1 MSDSLLSIDDYLV
14 AKNKN
19 KCLYQDED
27 GQYFF
32 VEEITEE
39 EANEWLNTQF
49 DTITLDMKDE
59 DIQALVGMAEKL
71 NMSLDSLVTVLLE
84 KTLD

>member
-19 KCLYQDED
+19 KCLYQDEN

-32 VEEITEE
+32 VEEVTEE
-39 EANEWLNTQF
+39 EANEWLSTQF

-59 DIQALVGMAEKL
+59 DIQALAGMAEKL

>member
-19 KCLYQDED
+19 KCLYQDEN

-32 VEEITEE
+32 VEEVTEE
-39 EANEWLNTQF
+39 EANEWLSTQF
-49 DTITLDMKDE
+49 DTIKLDMKDE
-59 DIQALVGMAEKL
+59 DIQALTGMAEKL

-84 KTLD
+84 KTFN